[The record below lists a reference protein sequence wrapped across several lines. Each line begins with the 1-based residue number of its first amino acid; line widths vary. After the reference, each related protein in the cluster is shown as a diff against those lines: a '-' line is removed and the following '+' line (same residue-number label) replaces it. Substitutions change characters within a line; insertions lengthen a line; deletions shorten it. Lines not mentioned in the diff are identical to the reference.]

1 MYNAFEPF
9 VNLTNANL
17 ALFHRFANST
27 DIIRLVQNT
36 VSRAFTL
43 PQESLTKASQTNAFN
58 EWTQGLADNFARF
71 TQEYVNGFTQS
82 MARTQHLVSQQVEQ
96 GSRQFAAITE
106 ASEEETDETAET
118 GRRSS
123 KTSDRRNSK

>member
-9 VNLTNANL
+9 VNLNNANL
-17 ALFHRFANST
+17 ALFHRFANSA
-27 DIIRLVQNT
+27 DITRLVQNT

-82 MARTQHLVSQQVEQ
+82 MARTQHFVSQQVEQ
-96 GSRQFAAITE
+96 GRQFAAITE
-106 ASEEETDETAET
+106 ATEQETDETAET

-123 KTSDRRNSK
+123 KTRGRRNSK